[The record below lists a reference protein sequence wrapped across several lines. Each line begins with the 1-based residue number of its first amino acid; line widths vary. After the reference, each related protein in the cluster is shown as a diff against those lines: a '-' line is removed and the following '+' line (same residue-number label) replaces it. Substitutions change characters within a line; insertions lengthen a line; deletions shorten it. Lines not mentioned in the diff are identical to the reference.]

1 MVFLKFSRFNFKFSH
16 PFSHPLFTFIKFNF
30 TMKIVFELRKEKIA
44 QNGLIPIQLVLRHD
58 GKRIRKNTGFS
69 VLESHWNGHRVKP
82 NLKKEPNNNYEITNN
97 ELQLI
102 EEKVNKLF
110 LFLKGND
117 IPFSVEKFNEIFE
130 KKEEPSDNKFDFFSC
145 FEEYIEKGKLT
156 KTPNTIKGQNTIK
169 NYLEFFCKENG
180 FSLSFD
186 NIDDAFFEQLRDY
199 SYETKKMKQ
208 NYFAKVIK
216 VLKSFLNW
224 ATEKGYNTKR
234 AFEKFKATE
243 HDIDIVYLSFDELM
257 KLYEKDFD
265 NDRLSQ
271 VRDFYCMGCF
281 TGLRFSD
288 LSKLHLANISED
300 HIVLSIQK
308 TKTQNHAIKLN
319 KYAKAILEKYKG
331 TIYEPLPIISS
342 QKFNEYIKEC
352 CELAEITQP
361 FTIHWFV
368 GNKKKS
374 LTQPKCK
381 FITSHTARKTFI
393 TNSLLLGMEPKAIK
407 KIANIKKDA
416 VLDKYMKVTE
426 AFTDEQMNKA
436 WG

>member
-1 MVFLKFSRFNFKFSH
+1 M
-16 PFSHPLFTFIKFNF
+16 IKYN
-30 TMKIVFELRKEKIA
+30 FELRKDKVS
-44 QNGLIPIQLVLRHD
+44 QDGLMPIRILFRID
-58 GKRIRKNTGFS
+58 SSIIKRNTG
-69 VLESHWNGHRVKP
+69 LNCKLNDWQNNRVKA
-82 NLKKEPNNNYEITNN
+82 NSKKDTYYGYDEINEKLQQIETKIQDISLYFRANKLEPTKD
-97 ELQLI
+97 LLI
-102 EEKVNKLF
+102 EKFDSNEKVET
-110 LFLKGND
+110 
-117 IPFSVEKFNEIFE
+117 SSE
-130 KKEEPSDNKFDFFSC
+130 FDFFKC
-145 FEEYIEKGKLT
+145 FTQYIDKGKLI
-156 KTPNTIKGQNTIK
+156 KTPNTIKGQTTVK

-180 FSLSFD
+180 ISLSFD
-186 NIDDAFFEQLRDY
+186 KVDKDFFESLRDY
-199 SYETKKMKQ
+199 SYEIKKMKQ

-224 ATEKGYNTKR
+224 ATEKGYNANR
-234 AFEKFKATE
+234 EFEKFRAVE
-243 HDIDIVYLSFDELM
+243 HDIDIVYLTFEELM

-265 NDRLSQ
+265 SDRLSH

-308 TKTQNHAIKLN
+308 TKTQNHAIRLN

-331 TIYEPLPIISS
+331 TIYEPLPVISS
-342 QKFNEYIKEC
+342 QKFNEYIKDC
-352 CELAEITQP
+352 CELAEIKQP
-361 FTIHWFV
+361 FTTHWFV

-426 AFTDEQMNKA
+426 AFTDEQMDKA

>member
-1 MVFLKFSRFNFKFSH
+1 
-16 PFSHPLFTFIKFNF
+16 
-30 TMKIVFELRKEKIA
+30 MKVSFELRKEKMNA
-44 QNGLIPIQLVLRHD
+44 NGLIPIQILVRAD
-58 GKRIRKNTGFS
+58 GKRLRKNIGES
-69 VLESHWNGHRVKP
+69 VLPKYWNGSRVIP
-82 NLKKEPNNNYEITNN
+82 NSRKEAYNRHQEINDKLV
-97 ELQLI
+97 EI
-102 EEKVNKLF
+102 EEKARQISLFFAINKLQ
-110 LFLKGND
+110 
-117 IPFSVEKFNEIFE
+117 FSNEIFRE
-130 KKEEPSDNKFDFFSC
+130 KFESEKEIKVELYDFFES
-145 FEEYIEKGKLT
+145 FEEFIESGKLS
-156 KTPNTIKGQNTIK
+156 KAYNTIRAQTTVKNFLQEFQKEKRFKIEFDTVTDSFFDKLSKFCFLEKEIK
-169 NYLEFFCKENG
+169 N
-180 FSLSFD
+180 
-186 NIDDAFFEQLRDY
+186 
-199 SYETKKMKQ
+199 
-208 NYFAKVIK
+208 NYFAKIIA
-216 VLKSFLNW
+216 VLKTFLRW
-224 ATEKGYNTKR
+224 ATEKGYNTNR
-234 AFEKFKATE
+234 EFEKFKATE
-243 HDIDIVYLSFDELM
+243 HDIDIVYLSFEELM
-257 KLYEKDFD
+257 KLYEKEFES
-265 NDRLSQ
+265 DRLSH

-319 KYAKAILEKYKG
+319 KYAKAILEKYRG
-331 TIYEPLPIISS
+331 TIYEPLPVISS
-342 QKFNEYIKEC
+342 QKFNDYIKDC

-368 GNKKKS
+368 GNQKKT

-426 AFTDEQMNKA
+426 AFTDEQMDKA

>member
-1 MVFLKFSRFNFKFSH
+1 M
-16 PFSHPLFTFIKFNF
+16 IKY
-30 TMKIVFELRKEKIA
+30 VFELRKDKVT
-44 QNGLIPIQLVLRHD
+44 QDGLMPIRILFRIGSSVI
-58 GKRIRKNTGFS
+58 KRNTG
-69 VLESHWNGHRVKP
+69 LNCKPEDWQNNRVKA
-82 NLKKEPNNNYEITNN
+82 NTKKEKYYGYDSINEKLSEIESKIQDISLFFRASKIKPTK
-97 ELQLI
+97 ELFLEKYDY
-102 EEKVNKLF
+102 EEKVV
-110 LFLKGND
+110 
-117 IPFSVEKFNEIFE
+117 ITTEYEIF
-130 KKEEPSDNKFDFFSC
+130 KC

-156 KTPNTIKGQNTIK
+156 KTPNTIKGQITVK
-169 NYLEFFCKENG
+169 NYLELFCKEKNI
-180 FSLSFD
+180 SLSFD
-186 NIDDAFFEQLRDY
+186 EVNNDFFDSLRDY
-199 SYETKKMKQ
+199 SYEVKKMKQ

-224 ATEKGYNTKR
+224 AIEKGYNTNR
-234 AFEKFKATE
+234 EFEKFKAAE
-243 HDIDIVYLSFDELM
+243 HDIDIVFLTFEELM
-257 KLYEKDFD
+257 NLYNYQFES
-265 NDRLSQ
+265 DRLSQ
-271 VRDFYCMGCF
+271 ARDFYCMGCF

-319 KYAKAILEKYKG
+319 KYAKAILGKYKG

-352 CELAEITQP
+352 CELAEINQL
-361 FTIHWFV
+361 FTVHWFV

-426 AFTDEQMNKA
+426 AFTDEQMDKA
-436 WG
+436 WR

>member
-1 MVFLKFSRFNFKFSH
+1 
-16 PFSHPLFTFIKFNF
+16 
-30 TMKIVFELRKEKIA
+30 MKIIFELRKEKKN
-44 QNGLIPIQLVLRHD
+44 QNGLIPIQLIVRHE

-69 VLESHWNGHRVKP
+69 VLEHHWTGHRLKP
-82 NLKKEPNNNYEITNN
+82 NLKKETENNYQLINQ
-97 ELQLI
+97 ELQEI
-102 EEKVNKLF
+102 EDKVSKLF
-110 LFLKGND
+110 LFLKVND
-117 IPFSVEKFNEIFE
+117 IPFSTEKFTELFE
-130 KKEEPSDNKFDFFSC
+130 KTEEITQNAFDFFQC
-145 FEEYIEKGKLT
+145 FTEYIDKGKLI
-156 KTPNTIKGQNTIK
+156 KTPNTIKGQTTVK
-169 NYLEFFCKENG
+169 NYLEFFCKKNG
-180 FSLSFD
+180 ISLSFD
-186 NIDDAFFEQLRDY
+186 KIDDDFFELLRDY

-216 VLKSFLNW
+216 VLKSYLNW

-234 AFEKFKATE
+234 EFEKFRAVE
-243 HDIDIVYLSFDELM
+243 HDIDIVYLTFEELM
-257 KLYEKDFD
+257 KLYEKDFE
-265 NDRLSQ
+265 NDRLSH

-308 TKTQNHAIKLN
+308 TKTQNHAIRLN

-331 TIYEPLPIISS
+331 TIYEPLPVISS
-342 QKFNEYIKEC
+342 QKFNEYIKDC

-361 FTIHWFV
+361 FTTHWFV

-426 AFTDEQMNKA
+426 AFTDEQMDKA

>member
-1 MVFLKFSRFNFKFSH
+1 M
-16 PFSHPLFTFIKFNF
+16 IKY
-30 TMKIVFELRKEKIA
+30 VFELRKDKVT
-44 QNGLIPIQLVLRHD
+44 QDGLMPIRILFRIGSSVI
-58 GKRIRKNTGFS
+58 KRNTG
-69 VLESHWNGHRVKP
+69 LNCKPEDWQNNRVKA
-82 NLKKEPNNNYEITNN
+82 NTKKEKYYGYDSINEKLSEIEFKIQDISLFFRASKIKPTK
-97 ELQLI
+97 ELFLEKYDY
-102 EEKVNKLF
+102 EEKVV
-110 LFLKGND
+110 
-117 IPFSVEKFNEIFE
+117 ITTEYEIF
-130 KKEEPSDNKFDFFSC
+130 KC

-156 KTPNTIKGQNTIK
+156 KTPNTIKGQITVK
-169 NYLEFFCKENG
+169 NYLELFCKEKNI
-180 FSLSFD
+180 SLSFD
-186 NIDDAFFEQLRDY
+186 EVNNDFFESLRDY
-199 SYETKKMKQ
+199 SYEVKKMKQ

-224 ATEKGYNTKR
+224 AIEKGYNTNR
-234 AFEKFKATE
+234 EFEKFKAAE
-243 HDIDIVYLSFDELM
+243 HDIDIVFLTFEELM
-257 KLYEKDFD
+257 NLYNYQFES
-265 NDRLSQ
+265 DRLSQ
-271 VRDFYCMGCF
+271 ARDFYCMGCF

-361 FTIHWFV
+361 YTIHWFV

-426 AFTDEQMNKA
+426 AFTDEQMDKA

>member
-1 MVFLKFSRFNFKFSH
+1 M
-16 PFSHPLFTFIKFNF
+16 IKY
-30 TMKIVFELRKEKIA
+30 IFELRKDKIN
-44 QNGLIPIQLVLRHD
+44 QEGLMPIRILFRINSSVI
-58 GKRIRKNTGFS
+58 KRNTGLS
-69 VLESHWNGHRVKP
+69 CKPQDWQNNRVKA
-82 NLKKEPNNNYEITNN
+82 NSKKEKYYGYDEIN
-97 ELQLI
+97 EKLQEI
-102 EEKVNKLF
+102 ESKIQDISLYFRANKIEPTKDLF
-110 LFLKGND
+110 
-117 IPFSVEKFNEIFE
+117 IEKFDSQEEICMPDE
-130 KKEEPSDNKFDFFSC
+130 FDFFKC
-145 FEEYIEKGKLT
+145 FDEYITKGKLT
-156 KTPNTIKGQNTIK
+156 KTPNTIKGQTTIK
-169 NYLEFFCKENG
+169 NYLEHFCKEENI
-180 FSLSFD
+180 SITFD
-186 NIDDAFFEQLRDY
+186 KIIEDFFEHLRDY

-224 ATEKGYNTKR
+224 ATEKGYNTNR
-234 AFEKFKATE
+234 EFEKFRAAE
-243 HDIDIVYLSFDELM
+243 HDIDIVFLTFEELM
-257 KLYEKDFD
+257 NLYNYQFES
-265 NDRLSQ
+265 DRLSQ
-271 VRDFYCMGCF
+271 ARDFYCMGCF

-352 CELAEITQP
+352 CELVEINQL

-374 LTQPKCK
+374 LTQPKYK

-426 AFTDEQMNKA
+426 AFTDEQMDKA
-436 WG
+436 WR

>member
-1 MVFLKFSRFNFKFSH
+1 
-16 PFSHPLFTFIKFNF
+16 
-30 TMKIVFELRKEKIA
+30 MKIIFELRKEKKN
-44 QNGLIPIQLVLRHD
+44 QNGLIPIQLIVRHE

-69 VLESHWNGHRVKP
+69 VLEHHWTGHRVKP
-82 NLKKEPNNNYEITNN
+82 NLKKETENNYQLINQ
-97 ELQLI
+97 ELQEI
-102 EEKVNKLF
+102 EDKVSKLF
-110 LFLKGND
+110 LFLKVND
-117 IPFSVEKFNEIFE
+117 IPFSTEKFTELFE
-130 KKEEPSDNKFDFFSC
+130 KTEEITQNAFDFFQC
-145 FEEYIEKGKLT
+145 FTEYIDKGKLI
-156 KTPNTIKGQNTIK
+156 KTPNTIKGQTTVK

-180 FSLSFD
+180 ISLSFD
-186 NIDDAFFEQLRDY
+186 KIDEDFFESLRDY
-199 SYETKKMKQ
+199 SFEIKKMKQ

-216 VLKSFLNW
+216 VLKSYLNW
-224 ATEKGYNTKR
+224 ATEKGYNTTR
-234 AFEKFKATE
+234 EFEKFRAIE
-243 HDIDIVYLSFDELM
+243 HDIDIVYLTFEELM
-257 KLYEKDFD
+257 KLYEKDFES
-265 NDRLSQ
+265 DRLSH

-331 TIYEPLPIISS
+331 TIYEPLPVISS
-342 QKFNEYIKEC
+342 QKFNEYIKDC

-361 FTIHWFV
+361 FTTHWFV

-426 AFTDEQMNKA
+426 AFTDEQMDKA

>member
-1 MVFLKFSRFNFKFSH
+1 M
-16 PFSHPLFTFIKFNF
+16 IKYN
-30 TMKIVFELRKEKIA
+30 FELRKDKINQDGLMPIRILFRINNSVLKRNTGHSCKLQDWQNNRVKANSKKDIYYGYDEINEKLQQIETKIQDISLYFRANKIEPTKDLFIEKFDSNEKIETS
-44 QNGLIPIQLVLRHD
+44 D
-58 GKRIRKNTGFS
+58 
-69 VLESHWNGHRVKP
+69 
-82 NLKKEPNNNYEITNN
+82 
-97 ELQLI
+97 EL
-102 EEKVNKLF
+102 
-110 LFLKGND
+110 
-117 IPFSVEKFNEIFE
+117 
-130 KKEEPSDNKFDFFSC
+130 DFFKC
-145 FEEYIEKGKLT
+145 FSEYIDKGKLT
-156 KTPNTIKGQNTIK
+156 KTPNTIKGQTTVK
-169 NYLEFFCKENG
+169 NYLEFFCKENAIEITFG
-180 FSLSFD
+180 K
-186 NIDDAFFEQLRDY
+186 IDDDFFEQLRDY
-199 SYETKKMKQ
+199 SYLTKKMKQ

-224 ATEKGYNTKR
+224 ATEKGYNTMR
-234 AFEKFKATE
+234 DFEKFKASE
-243 HDIDIVYLSFDELM
+243 HDIDIIYLTFEELM

-265 NDRLSQ
+265 TDRLSQ

-300 HIVLSIQK
+300 HIILSIQK
-308 TKTQNHAIKLN
+308 TKTQNHTIKLN
-319 KYAKAILEKYKG
+319 KYAKAILDKYKG
-331 TIYEPLPIISS
+331 TIYEPLPVISS
-342 QKFNEYIKEC
+342 QKFNEYIKDC

-368 GNKKKS
+368 GNKKNT

-426 AFTDEQMNKA
+426 AFTDEQMDKA

>member
-1 MVFLKFSRFNFKFSH
+1 M
-16 PFSHPLFTFIKFNF
+16 IKY
-30 TMKIVFELRKEKIA
+30 VFELRKDKVT
-44 QNGLIPIQLVLRHD
+44 QDGLMPIRILFRIGSSVI
-58 GKRIRKNTGFS
+58 KRNTG
-69 VLESHWNGHRVKP
+69 LNCKPEDWQNNRVKA
-82 NLKKEPNNNYEITNN
+82 NTKKEKYYGYDSINEKLSEIESKIQDISLFFRASKIKPTK
-97 ELQLI
+97 ELFLEKYDY
-102 EEKVNKLF
+102 EEKVV
-110 LFLKGND
+110 
-117 IPFSVEKFNEIFE
+117 ITTEYEIF
-130 KKEEPSDNKFDFFSC
+130 KC

-156 KTPNTIKGQNTIK
+156 KTPNTIKGQITVK
-169 NYLEFFCKENG
+169 NYLELFCKEKNI
-180 FSLSFD
+180 SLSFD
-186 NIDDAFFEQLRDY
+186 EVNNDFFDSLRDY
-199 SYETKKMKQ
+199 SYEVKKMKQ

-224 ATEKGYNTKR
+224 AIEKGYNTNR
-234 AFEKFKATE
+234 EFEKFKAAE
-243 HDIDIVYLSFDELM
+243 HDIDIVFLTFEELM
-257 KLYEKDFD
+257 NLYNYQFES
-265 NDRLSQ
+265 DRLSQ
-271 VRDFYCMGCF
+271 ARDFYCMGCF

-319 KYAKAILEKYKG
+319 KYAKAILGKYKG

-352 CELAEITQP
+352 CELAEINQL
-361 FTIHWFV
+361 FTVHWFV

>member
-1 MVFLKFSRFNFKFSH
+1 
-16 PFSHPLFTFIKFNF
+16 
-30 TMKIVFELRKEKIA
+30 MKINFELRKEKKN
-44 QNGLIPIQLVLRHD
+44 QNGLIPIQLIVRND

-69 VLESHWNGHRVKP
+69 VLEHQWTGHRVKP
-82 NLKKEPNNNYEITNN
+82 NLKKETENNYQLINQ
-97 ELQLI
+97 ELQEI
-102 EEKVNKLF
+102 EDKVSKLF
-110 LFLKGND
+110 LFLKVND
-117 IPFSVEKFNEIFE
+117 IPFSTEKFTELFE
-130 KKEEPSDNKFDFFSC
+130 KTEEITQNAFDFFQC
-145 FEEYIEKGKLT
+145 FTEYIDKGKLI
-156 KTPNTIKGQNTIK
+156 KTPNTIKGQTTVK

-180 FSLSFD
+180 ISFSFD
-186 NIDDAFFEQLRDY
+186 KIDEEFFESLRDY
-199 SYETKKMKQ
+199 SYEIKKMKQ

-224 ATEKGYNTKR
+224 ATERGYNTNR
-234 AFEKFKATE
+234 EFEKFRAVE
-243 HDIDIVYLSFDELM
+243 HDIDIVYLTFEELM
-257 KLYEKDFD
+257 KLYEKDFES
-265 NDRLSQ
+265 DRLSH

-319 KYAKAILEKYKG
+319 KYAKVILEKYKG
-331 TIYEPLPIISS
+331 TIYEPLPVISS
-342 QKFNEYIKEC
+342 QKFNEYIKDC

-361 FTIHWFV
+361 FTTHWFV
-368 GNKKKS
+368 GNKKIS

-426 AFTDEQMNKA
+426 AFTDEQMDKA

>member
-1 MVFLKFSRFNFKFSH
+1 
-16 PFSHPLFTFIKFNF
+16 
-30 TMKIVFELRKEKIA
+30 MKIVFELRKEKIA
-44 QNGLIPIQLVLRHD
+44 QNGLIPIQLVVRHN
-58 GKRIRKNTGFS
+58 GKRIRKNIGLS
-69 VLESHWNGHRVKP
+69 VLENHWNGYRVKP
-82 NLKKEPNNNYEITNN
+82 NLKKEPNNNYEIINS

-110 LFLKGND
+110 LYLKGNE

-130 KKEEPSDNKFDFFSC
+130 NKEEIIENKFDFFIC

-156 KTPNTIKGQNTIK
+156 KTPNTIKGQITVK
-169 NYLEFFCKENG
+169 NYLELFCKEKNI
-180 FSLSFD
+180 SLSFD
-186 NIDDAFFEQLRDY
+186 EVNNDFFESLRDY
-199 SYETKKMKQ
+199 SYEVKKMKQ

-224 ATEKGYNTKR
+224 AIEKEYNTNR
-234 AFEKFKATE
+234 EFEKFKAAE
-243 HDIDIVYLSFDELM
+243 HDIDIVFLTFEELM
-257 KLYEKDFD
+257 NLYNYQFES
-265 NDRLSQ
+265 DRLSQ
-271 VRDFYCMGCF
+271 ARDFYCMGCF

-319 KYAKAILEKYKG
+319 KYAKAILGKYKG

-352 CELAEITQP
+352 CELAEITQS

-368 GNKKKS
+368 GNKKKT

-426 AFTDEQMNKA
+426 AFTDEQMDKA
-436 WG
+436 WR

>member
-1 MVFLKFSRFNFKFSH
+1 
-16 PFSHPLFTFIKFNF
+16 
-30 TMKIVFELRKEKIA
+30 MKINFELRKEKKN
-44 QNGLIPIQLVLRHD
+44 QNGLIPIQLIVRND

-69 VLESHWNGHRVKP
+69 VLEHHWTGHRVKP
-82 NLKKEPNNNYEITNN
+82 NLKKETENNYQLINQ
-97 ELQLI
+97 ELQEI
-102 EEKVNKLF
+102 EDKVSKLF
-110 LFLKGND
+110 LFLKVND
-117 IPFSVEKFNEIFE
+117 IPFSTEKFTELFE
-130 KKEEPSDNKFDFFSC
+130 KKEEITQNAFDFFQC
-145 FEEYIEKGKLT
+145 FTEYIDKGKLI
-156 KTPNTIKGQNTIK
+156 KTPNTIKGQITVK
-169 NYLEFFCKENG
+169 NYLEFFCKENEI
-180 FSLSFD
+180 SLFFD
-186 NIDDAFFEQLRDY
+186 KIDEDFFESLRDY
-199 SYETKKMKQ
+199 SYEIKKMKQ

-234 AFEKFKATE
+234 EFEKFRAIE
-243 HDIDIVYLSFDELM
+243 HDIDIVYLTFEELI

-265 NDRLSQ
+265 SDRLSQ

-300 HIVLSIQK
+300 HIILSIQK

-331 TIYEPLPIISS
+331 TIYEPLPVISS
-342 QKFNEYIKEC
+342 QKFNEYIKDC

-361 FTIHWFV
+361 FTTHWFV

-426 AFTDEQMNKA
+426 AFTDEQMDKA

>member
-1 MVFLKFSRFNFKFSH
+1 MVKY
-16 PFSHPLFTFIKFNF
+16 I
-30 TMKIVFELRKEKIA
+30 FELRKDKMT
-44 QNGLIPIQLVLRHD
+44 QDGLMPIRILFRINSAVI
-58 GKRIRKNTGFS
+58 KRNTGLS
-69 VLESHWNGHRVKP
+69 CKLEDWQNNRVKA
-82 NLKKEPNNNYEITNN
+82 NTKKEKYYGYDIINEKLSEIESKIQDISLFFRANKIKIN
-97 ELQLI
+97 KELFI
-102 EEKVNKLF
+102 
-110 LFLKGND
+110 
-117 IPFSVEKFNEIFE
+117 EKFDS
-130 KKEEPSDNKFDFFSC
+130 KEEIKPSVFYDFFKC
-145 FEEYIEKGKLT
+145 FDEYIEKGKLT
-156 KTPNTIKGQNTIK
+156 KTPNTIKGQTTIK
-169 NYLEFFCKENG
+169 NYLEN
-180 FSLSFD
+180 FSNETAFDISFD
-186 NIDDAFFEQLRDY
+186 RINDFFFDSLMMY
-199 SYETKKMKQ
+199 SYQTKEIKQ
-208 NYFAKVIK
+208 NYFAKIIK
-216 VLKSFLNW
+216 VLKSFLSW
-224 ATEKGYNTKR
+224 ATEKGYNTNR
-234 AFEKFKATE
+234 EFEKFKAPE
-243 HDIDIVYLSFDELM
+243 HDIDIVFLTFEELM
-257 KLYEKDFD
+257 ILYEKEFETE
-265 NDRLSQ
+265 RLSH

-288 LSKLHLANISED
+288 LEKLHLANISED
-300 HIVLSIQK
+300 HILLSIQK

-319 KYAKAILEKYKG
+319 KYAKTILEKYKG
-331 TIYEPLPIISS
+331 TIYEPLPRISS

-426 AFTDEQMNKA
+426 AFTDEQMDKA

>member
-1 MVFLKFSRFNFKFSH
+1 
-16 PFSHPLFTFIKFNF
+16 
-30 TMKIVFELRKEKIA
+30 MKVSFELRKEKMNA
-44 QNGLIPIQLVLRHD
+44 NGLIPIQILVRAD
-58 GKRIRKNTGFS
+58 GRRLRKNIGES
-69 VLESHWNGHRVKP
+69 VLAKHWNGSRVIP
-82 NLKKEPNNNYEITNN
+82 NSRKEAYNRHQEINDKLV
-97 ELQLI
+97 EM
-102 EEKVNKLF
+102 EEKTRQISLFFAINKLQFSIEIF
-110 LFLKGND
+110 L
-117 IPFSVEKFNEIFE
+117 EKFESEKEIKVE
-130 KKEEPSDNKFDFFSC
+130 LYDFFES
-145 FEEYIEKGKLT
+145 FEEFIESGKLS
-156 KTPNTIKGQNTIK
+156 KAYNTIKAQTTVK
-169 NYLEFFCKENG
+169 NLLQEFQKEKR
-180 FSLSFD
+180 FKIEFD
-186 NIDDAFFEQLRDY
+186 TVTDSFFEKLSKFCFIERQV
-199 SYETKKMKQ
+199 KN
-208 NYFAKVIK
+208 NYFAKIIA
-216 VLKSFLNW
+216 VLKTFLRW
-224 ATEKGYNTKR
+224 ATEKGYNTNR
-234 AFEKFKATE
+234 EFEKFKATE
-243 HDIDIVYLSFDELM
+243 HDIDIVYLNFEELM
-257 KLYEKDFD
+257 KLYEKEFES
-265 NDRLSQ
+265 DRLSH

-331 TIYEPLPIISS
+331 TVYEPLPVISS
-342 QKFNEYIKEC
+342 QKFNDYIKDC

-368 GNKKKS
+368 GNQKKT

-426 AFTDEQMNKA
+426 AFTDEQMDKA

>member
-1 MVFLKFSRFNFKFSH
+1 
-16 PFSHPLFTFIKFNF
+16 
-30 TMKIVFELRKEKIA
+30 MKIVFELRKEKIA
-44 QNGLIPIQLVLRHD
+44 QNGLIPIQLVVRHD
-58 GKRIRKNTGFS
+58 GKRIRKNTGLS

-82 NLKKEPNNNYEITNN
+82 NLKKEPNNNYEIINN

-102 EEKVNKLF
+102 EEKVSKLF
-110 LFLKGND
+110 LYLKGNE
-117 IPFSVEKFNEIFE
+117 IQFSVEKFNEIFE
-130 KKEEPSDNKFDFFSC
+130 KKEEIVENKFDFFSC

-186 NIDDAFFEQLRDY
+186 NTDDAFFEQLREY

-352 CELAEITQP
+352 CKLAEINQL

-374 LTQPKCK
+374 LTQPKYK

-407 KIANIKKDA
+407 KIANIKKDV
-416 VLDKYMKVTE
+416 VLDKYMKVTK
-426 AFTDEQMNKA
+426 AFTDEQMDKA

>member
-1 MVFLKFSRFNFKFSH
+1 
-16 PFSHPLFTFIKFNF
+16 
-30 TMKIVFELRKEKIA
+30 MKIVFELRKEKIA
-44 QNGLIPIQLVLRHD
+44 QNGLIPIQLVVRHN
-58 GKRIRKNTGFS
+58 GKRIRKNIGLS
-69 VLESHWNGHRVKP
+69 VLENHWNGYRVKP
-82 NLKKEPNNNYEITNN
+82 NLKKEPNNNYEIINS

-110 LFLKGND
+110 LYLKGNE

-130 KKEEPSDNKFDFFSC
+130 NKEEIIENKFDFFIC

-156 KTPNTIKGQNTIK
+156 KTPNTIKGQITVK
-169 NYLEFFCKENG
+169 NYLELFCKEKNI
-180 FSLSFD
+180 SLSFD
-186 NIDDAFFEQLRDY
+186 EVNNDFFESLRDY
-199 SYETKKMKQ
+199 SYEVKKMKQ

-224 ATEKGYNTKR
+224 AIEKEYNTNR
-234 AFEKFKATE
+234 EFEKFKAAE
-243 HDIDIVYLSFDELM
+243 HDIDIVFLTFEELM
-257 KLYEKDFD
+257 NLYNYQFES
-265 NDRLSQ
+265 DRLSQ
-271 VRDFYCMGCF
+271 ARDFYCMGCF

-352 CELAEITQP
+352 CELVEINQL

-374 LTQPKCK
+374 LTQPKYK

-426 AFTDEQMNKA
+426 AFTDEQMDKA
-436 WG
+436 WR

>member
-1 MVFLKFSRFNFKFSH
+1 
-16 PFSHPLFTFIKFNF
+16 
-30 TMKIVFELRKEKIA
+30 MKIVFELRKEKIA
-44 QNGLIPIQLVLRHD
+44 QNGLIPIQLVVRHD
-58 GKRIRKNTGFS
+58 GKRIRKNTGLS

-82 NLKKEPNNNYEITNN
+82 NLKKEPNNNYEIINN

-130 KKEEPSDNKFDFFSC
+130 KKEDSADNKFDFFSC

-224 ATEKGYNTKR
+224 ATEKGYNTNR
-234 AFEKFKATE
+234 AFEKFRATE

>member
-1 MVFLKFSRFNFKFSH
+1 
-16 PFSHPLFTFIKFNF
+16 
-30 TMKIVFELRKEKIA
+30 MKIIFELRKEKKN
-44 QNGLIPIQLVLRHD
+44 QNGLTPIQLIVRHE

-69 VLESHWNGHRVKP
+69 VLEHHWTGHRVKP
-82 NLKKEPNNNYEITNN
+82 NLKKETENNYQLINQ
-97 ELQLI
+97 ELQEI
-102 EEKVNKLF
+102 EDKVSKLF
-110 LFLKGND
+110 LFLKVND
-117 IPFSVEKFNEIFE
+117 IPFSTEKFTELFE
-130 KKEEPSDNKFDFFSC
+130 KTEEITQNAFDFFQC
-145 FEEYIEKGKLT
+145 FTEYIDKGKLI
-156 KTPNTIKGQNTIK
+156 KTPNTIKGQTTVK

-180 FSLSFD
+180 ISLSFD
-186 NIDDAFFEQLRDY
+186 KIDDDFFELLRDY

-216 VLKSFLNW
+216 VLKSYLNW

-234 AFEKFKATE
+234 EFEKFRAVE
-243 HDIDIVYLSFDELM
+243 HDIDIVYLTFEELM
-257 KLYEKDFD
+257 KLYEKDFE
-265 NDRLSQ
+265 NDRLSH

-308 TKTQNHAIKLN
+308 TKTQNHAIRLN

-331 TIYEPLPIISS
+331 TIYEPLPVISS
-342 QKFNEYIKEC
+342 QKFNEYIKDC
-352 CELAEITQP
+352 CELAEIIQP
-361 FTIHWFV
+361 FTTHWFV

-426 AFTDEQMNKA
+426 AFTDEQMDKA